1 MNDSGL
7 LTGWKMLAYTA
18 GVVLVL
24 GIWLFRLDEV
34 LTRRKPKRRNGRR
47 TMGHPVDGESTFT
60 DPDGTVWRPRK
71 K

>member
-1 MNDSGL
+1 MEDAGL

-18 GVVLVL
+18 GSMLVL
-24 GIWLFRLDEV
+24 GIWLFRLDEI
-34 LTRRKPKRRNGRR
+34 LTRRKPKRRKAKRM
-47 TMGHPVDGESTFT
+47 MGHRGGDESAFT